1 MEEQLVSLEVAKLLK
16 EKEFNISCR
25 YCYGYHTESICD
37 FMIERRG
44 TIYEDEYD
52 GYNWNDGK
60 FPLIEHPTSAPTQ
73 SLAQKWLREEK
84 GIVLIV
90 DVDFTELK
98 CYYCNIYDHSRLLA
112 KQSDNYITYEE
123 ALEEG
128 LKEALKLI

>member
-16 EKEFNISCR
+16 EKGFNIPCR
-25 YCYGYHTESICD
+25 YCYGYCTESICD
-37 FMIERRG
+37 FITERRG
-44 TIYEDEYD
+44 TIYEDEYNGHD
-52 GYNWNDGK
+52 WNYEK
-60 FPLIEHPTSAPTQ
+60 FPLIGHATSAPTQ

-112 KQSDNYITYEE
+112 KQSGNYTTYEE